1 MQTAGPGRVGSAAI
15 CARSDTSARLRA
27 ACQDNGVVERIRR
40 ATAADQATIGRL
52 VRQARL
58 NPRTL
63 DWWAFVIAEAD
74 DKPVGVA
81 QVRRH
86 PDGSRE
92 LASLVVMA
100 EHRGHGIAA
109 RMIDALLRDETQPVF
124 TLLDRRYAEP
134 FTRWGFQ
141 PIPAADLPESMK
153 RQLRLGQVVTGI
165 GSLIRRQRI
174 RLLPMRR
181 PSQTGSG

>member
-1 MQTAGPGRVGSAAI
+1 
-15 CARSDTSARLRA
+15 
-27 ACQDNGVVERIRR
+27 VVAERIRP
-40 ATAADQATIGRL
+40 ATAGDQAEIGRL

-58 NPRTL
+58 NPRAL
-63 DWWAFVIAEAD
+63 DWRAFVIAEAD
-74 DKPVGVA
+74 DNPVGVA

-92 LASLVVMA
+92 LASLVVVPA
-100 EHRGHGIAA
+100 HRERGIAA
-109 RMIDALLRDETQPVF
+109 LMIDALLRNEGHTVF
-124 TLLDRRYAEP
+124 TLLDRRYAEH

-141 PIPAADLPESMK
+141 PIPASELPKSMK

-174 RLLPMRR
+174 RLLPMYR
-181 PSQTGSG
+181 PSQTPVG